1 MHSMPM
7 PSKEQLTNKDG
18 LNDDLLEGAAQIA
31 MFLYGNGNCKHRRK
45 IYHLAQTSRLPLF
58 RLGTMLCA
66 RRSTLKD
73 WIKDQEQSGWK
84 RGA

>member
-1 MHSMPM
+1 MSSEPI
-7 PSKEQLTNKDG
+7 PSREPLKNKEG

-31 MFLYGNGNCKHRRK
+31 EFLYGNGRKHRRK
-45 IYHLAQTSRLPLF
+45 IYHLAQTSRLPVF

-66 RRSTLKD
+66 RRSTLED
-73 WIKDQEQSGWK
+73 WISKQEQHGLK